1 LNSFIAAEFISPLF
15 PNSRTNPRTTII
27 EGRTNG
33 TRVIDLIIFLKGKLK
48 LTSMYAPISPG
59 IIEKKALKKACL
71 SVKMNTLL
79 KYDSEKIF
87 IRDDGETP
95 DIKRLARGK

>member
-1 LNSFIAAEFISPLF
+1 
-15 PNSRTNPRTTII
+15 
-27 EGRTNG
+27 
-33 TRVIDLIIFLKGKLK
+33 
-48 LTSMYAPISPG
+48 MYAPVSPG